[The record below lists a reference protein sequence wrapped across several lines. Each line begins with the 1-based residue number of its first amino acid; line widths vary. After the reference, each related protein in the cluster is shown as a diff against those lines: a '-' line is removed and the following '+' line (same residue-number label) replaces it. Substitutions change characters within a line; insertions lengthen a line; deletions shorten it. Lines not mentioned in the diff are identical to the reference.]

1 MKCPYCNTV
10 ISNDSLFCGACGKKL
25 PQQKECVKCGKLIDA
40 NSEFCPYCGAK
51 QDLRDVETPI
61 STQKPLITPLEV
73 KRNKK
78 TSRIVSI
85 IVGCVLTLA
94 VLGVGYYWLVN
105 NDDYSLEGLEKI
117 TTGEYELYDFHDG
130 YTAIKKDN
138 KIGVINKKGE
148 IIASPVF
155 HPCGNFDLDN
165 NFCYAFMSE
174 ERMRLGKSISDKIK
188 YGFIDKDGKEIIPF
202 IYDEASNFI
211 NGLALVSKNGKK
223 GYINKD
229 GKEVIPFI
237 YKFAVPF
244 YSNIALVSKDANKC
258 YYIDKSGKTIA
269 SFAFAH
275 DDIIAITKEG
285 LIVWKDDKKGF
296 VNNEGKLILPCIYD
310 NISLGYCDDLLCVQ
324 KDNDFG
330 YYNTTGKEIV
340 PCKYG
345 MGLASYNGIAKVFD
359 EWAGDDGAYIDSA
372 GNILFSF
379 VQVDK
384 RDTYG
389 NFCEDLAVVSHD
401 GLFGYV
407 DKTGKEVIPL
417 SYESAHWFSEG
428 MAVVKKDGLYGY
440 IDKNGNEVIPFIY
453 EEANDFSDGLALV
466 KKDGVCGYIDKKGKS
481 TLDYKK

>member
-1 MKCPYCNTV
+1 M
-10 ISNDSLFCGACGKKL
+10 A
-25 PQQKECVKCGKLIDA
+25 
-40 NSEFCPYCGAK
+40 
-51 QDLRDVETPI
+51 
-61 STQKPLITPLEV
+61 
-73 KRNKK
+73 
-78 TSRIVSI
+78 
-85 IVGCVLTLA
+85 
-94 VLGVGYYWLVN
+94 
-105 NDDYSLEGLEKI
+105 
-117 TTGEYELYDFHDG
+117 
-130 YTAIKKDN
+130 
-138 KIGVINKKGE
+138 
-148 IIASPVF
+148 
-155 HPCGNFDLDN
+155 
-165 NFCYAFMSE
+165 E
-174 ERMRLGKSISDKIK
+174 ERMRLGKRISDKLK

-202 IYDEASNFI
+202 IYDEANNFV
-211 NGLALVSKNGKK
+211 NGLALVRKNGKR
-223 GYINKD
+223 GYIDKD
-229 GKEVIPFI
+229 GKEVIPLI
-237 YKFAVPF
+237 YKYAVPF
-244 YSNIALVSKDANKC
+244 FGNMALVSKDANKC
-258 YYIDKSGKTIA
+258 YYIDRSGKMIA
-269 SFAFAH
+269 PFDFVYANIFSM
-275 DDIIAITKEG
+275 TKEG
-285 LIVWKDDKKGF
+285 IIVWNDDKKQGF
-296 VNNEGKLILPCIYD
+296 VNNEGKLVLPCIYD
-310 NISLGYCDDLLCVQ
+310 DISLGYCDDLLCVQ

-481 TLDYKK
+481 TFDYKK